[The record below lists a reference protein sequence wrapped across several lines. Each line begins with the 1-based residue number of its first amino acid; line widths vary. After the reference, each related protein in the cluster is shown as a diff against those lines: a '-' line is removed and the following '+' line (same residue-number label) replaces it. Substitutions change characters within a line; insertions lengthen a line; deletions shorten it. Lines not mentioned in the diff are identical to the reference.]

1 MIPRQR
7 SSSTKSSDIFALVY
21 VLSVTKSKPL
31 VNSAMVNVERLR
43 WLSLLSSCNLNSCYG
58 LSRTTGSVVL
68 CYICS

>member
-31 VNSAMVNVERLR
+31 VNSAMVHVERLR
-43 WLSLLSSCNLNSCYG
+43 
-58 LSRTTGSVVL
+58 
-68 CYICS
+68 